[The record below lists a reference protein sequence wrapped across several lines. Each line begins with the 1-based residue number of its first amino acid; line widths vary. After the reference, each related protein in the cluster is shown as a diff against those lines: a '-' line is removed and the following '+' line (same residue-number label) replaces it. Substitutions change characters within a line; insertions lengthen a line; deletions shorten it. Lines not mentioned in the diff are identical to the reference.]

1 MSTFTFTASAPL
13 AVIVLRGL
21 SNEAGEWLG
30 TTLPPSGQTAGPL
43 DEISDL
49 PEDFTSRMLR
59 GRINDR
65 GELKATTIV
74 PFNELAPA
82 ASQDRFFAY
91 LADSGGW
98 STELILFSGTVG
110 ETSTGSLDLFWFSS
124 P

>member
-13 AVIVLRGL
+13 DVIALRGL
-21 SNEAGEWLG
+21 SNKAGEWLG
-30 TTLPPSGQTAGPL
+30 TTLPPSGQTAGLL
-43 DEISDL
+43 DEIIDL

-59 GRINDR
+59 GRNNDR

-82 ASQDRFFAY
+82 A
-91 LADSGGW
+91 W

-110 ETSTGSLDLFWFSS
+110 ETSTGSLDLFWFPS